1 MTTQSVPR
9 LSLSNPTGSFW
20 ILALLFS
27 ACSGQAPVT
36 VLAPPPASPGEIAQ
50 SEGDPATPATP
61 DPEPVAASQP
71 AAASTQPA
79 AASTRPAAAS
89 TRPAPLTWAQS
100 TLARMTLREKVG
112 QLMMP
117 FVLGNFAP
125 EGSETHDRIVS
136 VIEQEH
142 VGGVIMS
149 VGSPSEVAVKLN
161 DLQQHSKF
169 PLLVAA
175 DLETGA
181 GFRFRGAVHIPTNIA
196 LGGATTFPSLMAFGA
211 TGDPRYAYE
220 LGRIT
225 ALEARAMGVHVPFAP
240 VLDVNNNPEN
250 PIINIRSFGEDPD
263 AVADLGVALVRG
275 LQDHGAV
282 ATGKHFPGHGD
293 TETDSHLDLPII
305 RVGRGRLDA
314 VELVPFRAA
323 IAAGVQ
329 GIMTAH
335 IAVPELSGET
345 IPATLSEP
353 VLTGLLRNEM
363 GFDGIVF
370 TDAMDM
376 VAVDRLFPRGEAAV
390 RAVLAGADVI
400 LMPRDVK
407 QSIDAILRAIEEG
420 RLTEA
425 RLDESVGRL
434 LRLKEDLGLGEERKV
449 PIEMIPRVVGLPE
462 HMEIAR
468 EVAERSITLIRNE
481 GDLLP
486 LLGTRRARV
495 MSASF
500 RDPGDV
506 LSGRYFDARLRDTYP
521 RLVTRSVDEGTN
533 SEGYEDLLRRA
544 GRSDLVVVS
553 VYTNF
558 AGRVE
563 LPDATVELV
572 NELARRRVTH
582 VVISFGNPY
591 LISLFPDARAY
602 LLAWSSAQVSQQAA
616 ADALFGAIPI
626 SGRSPTGMEPFF
638 SVGDGIQVPLK
649 VSASGR

>member
-1 MTTQSVPR
+1 MTTQSIPR
-9 LSLSNPTGSFW
+9 LPMSNPAGSFW
-20 ILALLFS
+20 ILALLVS
-27 ACSGQAPVT
+27 ACYQQTATTASAPPPETPAELVQAEGGPSAATPPAPAPEPV
-36 VLAPPPASPGEIAQ
+36 APPPA
-50 SEGDPATPATP
+50 TPAI
-61 DPEPVAASQP
+61 
-71 AAASTQPA
+71 
-79 AASTRPAAAS
+79 RP
-89 TRPAPLTWAQS
+89 PPLTWAQR

-125 EGSETHDRIVS
+125 EGSETHDRIVN
-136 VIEQEH
+136 VIEQES

-161 DLQQHSKF
+161 DLQQHSKY

-211 TGDPRYAYE
+211 TGDPRHAYQ

-240 VLDVNNNPEN
+240 VLDVNNNPDN

-263 AVADLGVALVRG
+263 EVADLGVAFVRG
-275 LQDHGAV
+275 LQDYGAV

-293 TETDSHLDLPII
+293 TGTDSHLDLPII
-305 RVGRGRLDA
+305 QVGRERLDA

-323 IAAGVQ
+323 IAAGIQ

-335 IAVPELSGET
+335 IALPAISGET
-345 IPATLSEP
+345 IPATVSAR
-353 VLTGLLRNEM
+353 VLTGLLRDDL

-376 VAVDRLFPRGEAAV
+376 VSVTRLFPRGEAAV

-400 LMPRDVK
+400 VMPRDVK
-407 QSIDAILRAIEEG
+407 QAIDAIVSAIDDG
-420 RLTEA
+420 RLTEG
-425 RLDESVGRL
+425 RIDESVGRL
-434 LRLKEDLGLGEERKV
+434 LRLKEDLGLAEERSV
-449 PIEMIPRVVGLPE
+449 PLEMIPQVVGVPE
-462 HMEIAR
+462 HMEMAR
-468 EVAERSITLIRNE
+468 EVAERSITLIQNRR
-481 GDLLP
+481 DLLP

-495 MSASF
+495 MSVSF
-500 RDPGDV
+500 RNPGDV
-506 LSGRYFDARLRDTYP
+506 LSGRYFNSRLRETYP
-521 RLVTRSVDEGTN
+521 RLVTRSVDESTN
-533 SEGYEDLLRRA
+533 SEGYQDLLRRA

-553 VYTNF
+553 VYSNY

-563 LPDATVELV
+563 LPDATVEFV
-572 NELARRRVTH
+572 NKLARRRITH

-591 LISLFPDARAY
+591 LISLFPDARVY

-616 ADALFGAIPI
+616 ADALFANIAIT
-626 SGRSPTGMEPFF
+626 GRSPTGMDPFF
-638 SVGDGIQVPLK
+638 AVGDGIQIPLK
-649 VSASGR
+649 GSVSGR

>member
-1 MTTQSVPR
+1 MTTQSIPR
-9 LSLSNPTGSFW
+9 LSKSNPSGSFW
-20 ILALLFS
+20 ILVFLLS
-27 ACSGQAPVT
+27 ACSQQAPGTASTPPSAPQSDSPVEVVQAEGEPAAT
-36 VLAPPPASPGEIAQ
+36 ILPAPELVAAPP
-50 SEGDPATPATP
+50 
-61 DPEPVAASQP
+61 
-71 AAASTQPA
+71 STA
-79 AASTRPAAAS
+79 VSTRLP
-89 TRPAPLTWAQS
+89 PLTWAQR

-125 EGSETHDRIVS
+125 EGSETHDRIVN
-136 VIEQEH
+136 VIEQES
-142 VGGVIMS
+142 VGGLIMS

-161 DLQQHSKF
+161 DLQRHSKY

-196 LGGATTFPSLMAFGA
+196 LGGATLFPSLMAFGA
-211 TGDPRYAYE
+211 TGDLRHAYQ

-240 VLDVNNNPEN
+240 VLDVNNNPDN
-250 PIINIRSFGEDPD
+250 PIINIRSFGENPN

-275 LQDHGAV
+275 LQDYGAV

-293 TETDSHLDLPII
+293 TGTDSHLDMPII
-305 RVGRGRLDA
+305 QVGRERLGA
-314 VELVPFRAA
+314 IELVPFKAA
-323 IAAGVQ
+323 IDAGIQ

-335 IAVPELSGET
+335 IAVPAISGET
-345 IPATLSEP
+345 IPATVSHK
-353 VLTGLLRNEM
+353 VLTGLLRGDL

-376 VAVDRLFPRGEAAV
+376 AAVNRLYPRGEAEV
-390 RAVLAGADVI
+390 RAVMAGADVI
-400 LMPRDVK
+400 LMPRNVK
-407 QSIDAILRAIEEG
+407 VAIDAIVKAIDEG

-434 LRLKEDLGLGEERKV
+434 LRLKEDLGLAEERAV
-449 PIEMIPRVVGLPE
+449 PLERVPQLVGVPE
-462 HMEIAR
+462 HTEMAR
-468 EVAERSITLIRNE
+468 EVAERSITLIQNRR
-481 GDLLP
+481 DLLP

-495 MSASF
+495 TSVSF
-500 RDPGDV
+500 RNPGDV
-506 LSGRYFDARLRDTYP
+506 LSGRYFDSRLRETYP
-521 RLVTRSVDEGTN
+521 RLVATSVDGSTN
-533 SEGYEDLLRRA
+533 SEAYEALLSRA

-553 VYTNF
+553 VYSNY

-563 LPDATVELV
+563 LPDATTEFVKELS
-572 NELARRRVTH
+572 RRRVTH

-591 LISLFPDARAY
+591 LISLFPDAQAY

-616 ADALFGAIPI
+616 ADALFGRIAIT
-626 SGRSPTGMEPFF
+626 GRSPAGMEPFF
-638 SVGDGIQVPLK
+638 AVGDGIQLPLK
-649 VSASGR
+649 VSVSGR

>member
-1 MTTQSVPR
+1 MTIQSIPR
-9 LSLSNPTGSFW
+9 LPMSNPAGSLW
-20 ILALLFS
+20 ILVLLVS
-27 ACSGQAPVT
+27 ACYQQTATTASAPPPETPEEPVQAEGGPSPATPPAPAPEPV
-36 VLAPPPASPGEIAQ
+36 APPPA
-50 SEGDPATPATP
+50 TP
-61 DPEPVAASQP
+61 V
-71 AAASTQPA
+71 
-79 AASTRPAAAS
+79 TRP
-89 TRPAPLTWAQS
+89 PPLTWAQR

-136 VIEQEH
+136 VIEQES

-161 DLQQHSKF
+161 DLQRHSKY

-175 DLETGA
+175 DLEAGA

-196 LGGATTFPSLMAFGA
+196 LGGATRFPSLMAFGA
-211 TGDPRYAYE
+211 TGDPRHAYQ

-240 VLDVNNNPEN
+240 VLDVNNNPDN

-263 AVADLGVALVRG
+263 EVADLGVAFVRG
-275 LQDHGAV
+275 LQDYGAV

-293 TETDSHLDLPII
+293 TGTDSHLDLPII
-305 RVGRGRLDA
+305 QIGRERLDA
-314 VELVPFRAA
+314 IELVPFRAA
-323 IAAGVQ
+323 IAAGIQ

-335 IAVPELSGET
+335 IAVPEISGET
-345 IPATLSEP
+345 IPATVSDR
-353 VLTGLLRNEM
+353 VITGLLRDDL

-376 VAVDRLFPRGEAAV
+376 VSVNRLFPRGEAAV

-400 LMPRDVK
+400 VMPRDVK
-407 QSIDAILRAIEEG
+407 QAIDAIVSAIDDG
-420 RLTEA
+420 RLTEG
-425 RLDESVGRL
+425 RIDESVGRL
-434 LRLKEDLGLGEERKV
+434 LRLKEDLGLPEERSV
-449 PIEMIPRVVGLPE
+449 PLEMIPQVVGVPE
-462 HMEIAR
+462 HMEMAR
-468 EVAERSITLIRNE
+468 EVAERSITLIQNRR
-481 GDLLP
+481 DLLP

-495 MSASF
+495 MSVSF
-500 RDPGDV
+500 RNPGDV
-506 LSGRYFDARLRDTYP
+506 LSGRYFDSRLRETYP
-521 RLVTRSVDEGTN
+521 RLVTRSMDESTN
-533 SEGYEDLLRRA
+533 SEGYQDLLRRA

-553 VYTNF
+553 VYSNY

-563 LPDATVELV
+563 LPDATVEFV

-591 LISLFPDARAY
+591 LISRFPDARVY

-616 ADALFGAIPI
+616 ADALFADIPI
-626 SGRSPTGMEPFF
+626 TGRSPTGMDPFF
-638 SVGDGIQVPLK
+638 AVGDGIQVPLK
-649 VSASGR
+649 GSASGR

>member
-1 MTTQSVPR
+1 
-9 LSLSNPTGSFW
+9 
-20 ILALLFS
+20 
-27 ACSGQAPVT
+27 
-36 VLAPPPASPGEIAQ
+36 
-50 SEGDPATPATP
+50 
-61 DPEPVAASQP
+61 
-71 AAASTQPA
+71 
-79 AASTRPAAAS
+79 
-89 TRPAPLTWAQS
+89 
-100 TLARMTLREKVG
+100 MTLREKVG

-125 EGSETHDRIVS
+125 EGSETHDRIVNI
-136 VIEQEH
+136 IEEES
-142 VGGVIMS
+142 VGGLIMS

-161 DLQQHSKF
+161 DLQNHSKY

-211 TGDPRYAYE
+211 TGDPRHAYQ

-240 VLDVNNNPEN
+240 VLDVNNNPDN
-250 PIINIRSFGEDPD
+250 PIINIRSFGEDPN

-275 LQDHGAV
+275 LQDYGAV

-293 TETDSHLDLPII
+293 TGTDSHLALPII
-305 RVGRGRLDA
+305 QVGRERLDA
-314 VELVPFRAA
+314 IELVPFRAA
-323 IAAGVQ
+323 IAAGIQ

-335 IAVPELSGET
+335 IAVPAISGET
-345 IPATLSEP
+345 IPATVSHR
-353 VLTGLLRNEM
+353 VLTGLLRAEM

-376 VAVDRLFPRGEAAV
+376 AAVTRLFPRGEAAV

-400 LMPRDVK
+400 LMPNDVK
-407 QSIDAILRAIEEG
+407 QAIDAIVLAIDEE
-420 RLTEA
+420 RLTEG
-425 RLDESVGRL
+425 RIDESVRRL
-434 LRLKEDLGLGEERKV
+434 LRLKEDLGLAEERSV
-449 PIEMIPRVVGLPE
+449 PLEMIPQVVGVPQHVE
-462 HMEIAR
+462 MAR

-481 GDLLP
+481 RNLLP

-495 MSASF
+495 MSVSF
-500 RDPGDV
+500 RNPGDV
-506 LSGRYFDARLRDTYP
+506 LSGRYFDSRLRETYP

-533 SEGYEDLLRRA
+533 SEAYQDLLSRA
-544 GRSDLVVVS
+544 RRSDLVVVS
-553 VYTNF
+553 VYSNY

-563 LPDATVELV
+563 LPDATMEFVS
-572 NELARRRVTH
+572 ELARRRVTH

-591 LISLFPDARAY
+591 LISLFPDARVY

-616 ADALFGAIPI
+616 ADALFGDIAIT
-626 SGRSPTGMEPFF
+626 GRSPIGMDPFF
-638 SVGDGIQVPLK
+638 AVGDGIRVPLK
-649 VSASGR
+649 VSVSGR

>member
-1 MTTQSVPR
+1 MTTQNISR
-9 LSLSNPTGSFW
+9 LPKSNPAGSFW
-20 ILALLFS
+20 ILVLLVS
-27 ACSGQAPVT
+27 ACHQQAVTTASAPPTETPAEVAQAEGGPSANVPPAPV
-36 VLAPPPASPGEIAQ
+36 
-50 SEGDPATPATP
+50 
-61 DPEPVAASQP
+61 PEPVASPQAPP
-71 AAASTQPA
+71 A
-79 AASTRPAAAS
+79 TR
-89 TRPAPLTWAQS
+89 RPPLTWAQR

-125 EGSETHDRIVS
+125 EGSETHDRIVN
-136 VIEQEH
+136 VIEQEN
-142 VGGVIMS
+142 VGALIMS

-161 DLQQHSKF
+161 DLQNHSKY

-211 TGDPRYAYE
+211 TGDPRHAYQ

-225 ALEARAMGVHVPFAP
+225 ALEARTMGVHVPFAP
-240 VLDVNNNPEN
+240 VLDVNNNPDN
-250 PIINIRSFGEDPD
+250 PIINIRSFGEDPN
-263 AVADLGVALVRG
+263 AVAALGAAFVRG
-275 LQDHGAV
+275 LQDYGAV

-293 TETDSHLDLPII
+293 TGTDSHLDLPVI
-305 RVGRGRLDA
+305 RVGRERLDA

-323 IAAGVQ
+323 IAAGMQ

-335 IAVPELSGET
+335 IAVPEITGET
-345 IPATLSEP
+345 IPATVSKP
-353 VLTGLLRNEM
+353 MLTDLLRSDL
-363 GFDGIVF
+363 GFEGIVF

-376 VAVDRLFPRGEAAV
+376 AAVNRLFPRGEAAV

-400 LMPRDVK
+400 VMPRDVK
-407 QSIDAILRAIEEG
+407 QAIDAIIEAIDEG

-434 LRLKEDLGLGEERKV
+434 LRLKEDLGLAEERAV
-449 PIEMIPRVVGLPE
+449 PLEMIPQVVGVPE
-462 HMEIAR
+462 HMEMAR
-468 EVAERSITLIRNE
+468 EVAERSITLIQNERN
-481 GDLLP
+481 LLP

-495 MSASF
+495 MSVSF
-500 RDPGDV
+500 RNPGDV
-506 LSGRYFDARLRDTYP
+506 LSGRYFNGRIRETYP

-533 SEGYEDLLRRA
+533 SEGYEALLSRA

-553 VYTNF
+553 VYSNY

-563 LPDATVELV
+563 LPDATVEFV
-572 NELARRRVTH
+572 NELARRRITH

-591 LISLFPDARAY
+591 LISLFPNAQVY

-616 ADALFGAIPI
+616 ADALFGDVPI
-626 SGRSPTGMEPFF
+626 TGRSPIGMDPFF
-638 SVGDGIQVPLK
+638 EVGDGIQVPPK
-649 VSASGR
+649 VSVGGR

>member
-1 MTTQSVPR
+1 MTTQRIPQ
-9 LSLSNPTGSFW
+9 LPKSNPAGSFW
-20 ILALLFS
+20 ILALLVS
-27 ACSGQAPVT
+27 ACSQQPAT
-36 VLAPPPASPGEIAQ
+36 TAAAPPPETPAQ
-50 SEGDPATPATP
+50 LVPAEGGPSVDAPPAPAPEPVAPPRATPAT
-61 DPEPVAASQP
+61 
-71 AAASTQPA
+71 
-79 AASTRPAAAS
+79 RP
-89 TRPAPLTWAQS
+89 PPLTWAQR

-125 EGSETHDRIVS
+125 EGSETHDRIVNI
-136 VIEQEH
+136 IEEES
-142 VGGVIMS
+142 VGGLIMS

-161 DLQQHSKF
+161 DLQNHSKY

-211 TGDPRYAYE
+211 TGDPRHAYQ

-240 VLDVNNNPEN
+240 VLDVNNNPDN
-250 PIINIRSFGEDPD
+250 PIINIRSFGEDPN

-275 LQDHGAV
+275 LQDYGAV

-293 TETDSHLDLPII
+293 TGTDSHLALPII
-305 RVGRGRLDA
+305 QVGRERLDA
-314 VELVPFRAA
+314 IELVPFRAA
-323 IAAGVQ
+323 IAAGIQ

-335 IAVPELSGET
+335 IAVPAISGET
-345 IPATLSEP
+345 IPATVSHR
-353 VLTGLLRNEM
+353 VLTGLLRAEM

-376 VAVDRLFPRGEAAV
+376 AAVTRLFPRGEAAV

-400 LMPRDVK
+400 LMPNDVK
-407 QSIDAILRAIEEG
+407 QAIDAIVLAIDEE
-420 RLTEA
+420 RLTEG
-425 RLDESVGRL
+425 RIDESVRRL
-434 LRLKEDLGLGEERKV
+434 LRLKEDLGLAEERSV
-449 PIEMIPRVVGLPE
+449 PLEMIPQVVGVPQHVE
-462 HMEIAR
+462 MAR

-481 GDLLP
+481 RNLLP

-495 MSASF
+495 MSVSF
-500 RDPGDV
+500 RNPGDV
-506 LSGRYFDARLRDTYP
+506 LSGRYFDSRLRETYP

-533 SEGYEDLLRRA
+533 SEAYQDLLSRA
-544 GRSDLVVVS
+544 RRSDLVVVS
-553 VYTNF
+553 VYSNY

-563 LPDATVELV
+563 LPDATMEFVS
-572 NELARRRVTH
+572 ELARRRVTH

-591 LISLFPDARAY
+591 LISLFPDARVY

-616 ADALFGAIPI
+616 ADALFGDIAIT
-626 SGRSPTGMEPFF
+626 GRSPIGMDPFF
-638 SVGDGIQVPLK
+638 AVGDGIRVPLK
-649 VSASGR
+649 VSVSGR

>member
-1 MTTQSVPR
+1 MTTQSIPR
-9 LSLSNPTGSFW
+9 LPKSNPAGRFW

-27 ACSGQAPVT
+27 ACSQQAPMIES
-36 VLAPPPASPGEIAQ
+36 APPPETPGRVVQ
-50 SEGDPATPATP
+50 VEGGPSVDATETPVAT
-61 DPEPVAASQP
+61 PEPVITPP
-71 AAASTQPA
+71 AIPA
-79 AASTRPAAAS
+79 TRP
-89 TRPAPLTWAQS
+89 PPPTWAQS
-100 TLARMTLREKVG
+100 TLVQMTLREKVG

-125 EGSETHDRIVS
+125 EGSETHDRIVN

-161 DLQQHSKF
+161 DLQRHSKY
-169 PLLVAA
+169 PLLVSA

-211 TGDPRYAYE
+211 TGDPRYAYQ

-240 VLDVNNNPEN
+240 VLDINNNPEN
-250 PIINIRSFGEDPD
+250 PIINIRSFGEDPK
-263 AVADLGVALVRG
+263 AVADLGVALIQG

-293 TETDSHLDLPII
+293 TGTDSHLDLPII
-305 RVGRGRLDA
+305 SVSRERLDA

-335 IAVPELSGET
+335 IAVPEISGET
-345 IPATLSEP
+345 IPATVSKQ
-353 VLTGLLRNEM
+353 VLTDLLRSDL

-376 VAVDRLFPRGEAAV
+376 AAVNRLYPRGEAAV
-390 RAVLAGADVI
+390 RAVLAGADV
-400 LMPRDVK
+400 LVMPRDVK
-407 QSIDAILRAIEEG
+407 QAIDAIVGAIGEG

-425 RLDESVGRL
+425 RIDESVGRL
-434 LRLKEDLGLGEERKV
+434 LRLKEDLGLAEERSV
-449 PIEMIPRVVGLPE
+449 PLARVPQIVGVPE
-462 HMEIAR
+462 HMEMAR
-468 EVAERSITLIRNE
+468 EVAERSITLIQNGR
-481 GDLLP
+481 DLLP

-495 MSASF
+495 TSVSF
-500 RDPGDV
+500 RNPGDV
-506 LSGRYFDARLRDTYP
+506 LSGRYFNSRLRETYP
-521 RLVTRSVDEGTN
+521 RLVSRSMDDGTN
-533 SEGYEDLLRRA
+533 SEGYEALLSRA

-553 VYTNF
+553 VYSNY

-563 LPDATVELV
+563 LPDATVKFV

-591 LISLFPDARAY
+591 LISLFPGARAY
-602 LLAWSSAQVSQQAA
+602 LLAWSSSQVSQQAA
-616 ADALFGAIPI
+616 ADALFANIAI
-626 SGRSPTGMEPFF
+626 SGRSPIGMNPFF
-638 SVGDGIQVPLK
+638 AVGDGIQIPAR
-649 VSASGR
+649 VSGSGR

>member
-1 MTTQSVPR
+1 MTTQSIPR
-9 LSLSNPTGSFW
+9 LPKSNPAGSFW
-20 ILALLFS
+20 ILALLVS
-27 ACSGQAPVT
+27 ACFQQAT
-36 VLAPPPASPGEIAQ
+36 TTASAPPPETPAEVVQAESGPSAATPPAPAPEPVA
-50 SEGDPATPATP
+50 PPRATPAT
-61 DPEPVAASQP
+61 
-71 AAASTQPA
+71 
-79 AASTRPAAAS
+79 RP
-89 TRPAPLTWAQS
+89 PPLTWAQR

-136 VIEQEH
+136 VIEQEN
-142 VGGVIMS
+142 VGGVLMS

-161 DLQQHSKF
+161 DLQNHSKY

-196 LGGATTFPSLMAFGA
+196 LGGATTFPSLMALGA
-211 TGDPRYAYE
+211 TGDPRHAYQ

-240 VLDVNNNPEN
+240 VLDVNNNPDN
-250 PIINIRSFGEDPD
+250 PIINIRSFGENPN
-263 AVADLGVALVRG
+263 AVADLGVAFVRG
-275 LQDHGAV
+275 LQDFGAV

-293 TETDSHLDLPII
+293 TGTDSHLDLPVI
-305 RVGRGRLDA
+305 RVGRERLDA
-314 VELVPFRAA
+314 IELVPFRAA
-323 IAAGVQ
+323 IAAGMQ

-335 IAVPELSGET
+335 IAVPEISGET
-345 IPATLSEP
+345 IPATVSEQ
-353 VLTGLLRNEM
+353 VLTGLLRLDL
-363 GFDGIVF
+363 GFDGIIF

-376 VAVDRLFPRGEAAV
+376 AAVDRLFPRSEAAI

-400 LMPRDVK
+400 VMPRDVK
-407 QSIDAILRAIEEG
+407 QAIDAIVEAIDEG

-434 LRLKEDLGLGEERKV
+434 LRLKEDLGLPEERAV
-449 PIEMIPRVVGLPE
+449 PLEMVPQVVGVPQ
-462 HMEIAR
+462 HMEMAR
-468 EVAERSITLIRNE
+468 EVAERSITLIQNERN
-481 GDLLP
+481 LLP

-495 MSASF
+495 MSVSF
-500 RDPGDV
+500 RNPGDV
-506 LSGRYFDARLRDTYP
+506 LSGRYFDGRLRETYP
-521 RLVTRSVDEGTN
+521 RLVTRSVDEDTN
-533 SEGYEDLLRRA
+533 SEAYEALLSRA

-553 VYTNF
+553 IYSNY

-563 LPDATVELV
+563 LPDATVEFV

-591 LISLFPDARAY
+591 LISLFPDARVY

-616 ADALFGAIPI
+616 ADALFGDIAIT
-626 SGRSPTGMEPFF
+626 GRSPVGMDRFF
-638 SVGDGIQVPLK
+638 AVGDGIQVPLK
-649 VSASGR
+649 VSVSGR

>member
-1 MTTQSVPR
+1 
-9 LSLSNPTGSFW
+9 
-20 ILALLFS
+20 
-27 ACSGQAPVT
+27 
-36 VLAPPPASPGEIAQ
+36 
-50 SEGDPATPATP
+50 
-61 DPEPVAASQP
+61 
-71 AAASTQPA
+71 
-79 AASTRPAAAS
+79 
-89 TRPAPLTWAQS
+89 
-100 TLARMTLREKVG
+100 MTLREKVG

-125 EGSETHDRIVS
+125 EGSETHDRIVN
-136 VIEQEH
+136 VIEQEN
-142 VGGVIMS
+142 VGAVIMS

-161 DLQQHSKF
+161 DLQNHSKY

-211 TGDPRYAYE
+211 TGDPRHAYQ

-225 ALEARAMGVHVPFAP
+225 ALEARTMGVHVPFAP
-240 VLDVNNNPEN
+240 VLDVNNNPDN
-250 PIINIRSFGEDPD
+250 PIINIRSFGEDPN
-263 AVADLGVALVRG
+263 AVAALGAAFVRG
-275 LQDHGAV
+275 LQDYGAV

-293 TETDSHLDLPII
+293 TGTDSHLDLPVI
-305 RVGRGRLDA
+305 RVGRERLDA

-323 IAAGVQ
+323 IAAGMQ

-335 IAVPELSGET
+335 IAVPEISGET
-345 IPATLSEP
+345 IPATVSKP
-353 VLTGLLRNEM
+353 VLTGLLRSDL

-376 VAVDRLFPRGEAAV
+376 AAVNRLFPRGEAAV

-400 LMPRDVK
+400 VMPRDVK
-407 QSIDAILRAIEEG
+407 QAIDAIIEAIDEG

-434 LRLKEDLGLGEERKV
+434 LRLKEDLGLAEERAV
-449 PIEMIPRVVGLPE
+449 PLEMIPQVVGVPK
-462 HMEIAR
+462 HMEMAR

-481 GDLLP
+481 RNLLP

-495 MSASF
+495 MSVSF
-500 RDPGDV
+500 RNPGDV
-506 LSGRYFDARLRDTYP
+506 LSGRYFDGRLRETYP

-533 SEGYEDLLRRA
+533 SEGYEALLSRA

-553 VYTNF
+553 VYSNY

-563 LPDATVELV
+563 LPDATVEFV
-572 NELARRRVTH
+572 NELARRRITH

-591 LISLFPDARAY
+591 LISLFPDAQVY

-616 ADALFGAIPI
+616 ADALFGDVAIT
-626 SGRSPTGMEPFF
+626 GRSPIGMDPFF
-638 SVGDGIQVPLK
+638 ELGDGIQVPLK
-649 VSASGR
+649 VSVGGS

>member
-1 MTTQSVPR
+1 MTTQNISR
-9 LSLSNPTGSFW
+9 LPKSNPAGSFW
-20 ILALLFS
+20 ILVLLVS
-27 ACSGQAPVT
+27 ACHQQAVTTASAPPTETPAEVAQAEGGPSANVPPAPV
-36 VLAPPPASPGEIAQ
+36 
-50 SEGDPATPATP
+50 
-61 DPEPVAASQP
+61 PEPVASPQAPP
-71 AAASTQPA
+71 A
-79 AASTRPAAAS
+79 TR
-89 TRPAPLTWAQS
+89 RPPLTWAQR

-125 EGSETHDRIVS
+125 EGSETHDRIVN
-136 VIEQEH
+136 VIEQEN
-142 VGGVIMS
+142 VGALIMS

-161 DLQQHSKF
+161 DLQNHSKY

-211 TGDPRYAYE
+211 TGDPRHAYQ

-225 ALEARAMGVHVPFAP
+225 ALEARTMGVHVPFAP
-240 VLDVNNNPEN
+240 VLDVNNNPDN
-250 PIINIRSFGEDPD
+250 PIINIRSFGEDPN
-263 AVADLGVALVRG
+263 AVAALGAAFVRG
-275 LQDHGAV
+275 LQDYGAV

-293 TETDSHLDLPII
+293 TGTDSHLDLPVI
-305 RVGRGRLDA
+305 RVGRERLDA

-323 IAAGVQ
+323 IAAGMQ

-335 IAVPELSGET
+335 IAVPEITGET
-345 IPATLSEP
+345 IPATVSKP
-353 VLTGLLRNEM
+353 MLTDLLRSDLGVE
-363 GFDGIVF
+363 GIVF

-376 VAVDRLFPRGEAAV
+376 AAVNRLFPRGEAAV

-400 LMPRDVK
+400 VMPRDVK
-407 QSIDAILRAIEEG
+407 QAIDAIIEAIDEG

-434 LRLKEDLGLGEERKV
+434 LRLKEDLGLAEERAV
-449 PIEMIPRVVGLPE
+449 PLEMIPQVVGVPE
-462 HMEIAR
+462 HMEMAR
-468 EVAERSITLIRNE
+468 EVAERSITLIQNERN
-481 GDLLP
+481 LLP

-495 MSASF
+495 MSVSF
-500 RDPGDV
+500 RNPGDV
-506 LSGRYFDARLRDTYP
+506 LSGRYFNGRIRETYP

-533 SEGYEDLLRRA
+533 SEGYEALLSRA

-553 VYTNF
+553 VYSNY

-563 LPDATVELV
+563 LPDATVEFV
-572 NELARRRVTH
+572 NELARRRITH

-591 LISLFPDARAY
+591 LISLFPNAQVY

-616 ADALFGAIPI
+616 ADALFGDVPI
-626 SGRSPTGMEPFF
+626 TGRSPIGMDPFF
-638 SVGDGIQVPLK
+638 EVGDGIQVPPK
-649 VSASGR
+649 VSVGGR

>member
-1 MTTQSVPR
+1 MTTQNISR
-9 LSLSNPTGSFW
+9 LPKSNPAGSFW
-20 ILALLFS
+20 ILVLLVS
-27 ACSGQAPVT
+27 ACHQQAVTTASAPPTETPAEVAQAEGGPSANAPPAPV
-36 VLAPPPASPGEIAQ
+36 
-50 SEGDPATPATP
+50 
-61 DPEPVAASQP
+61 PEPVAPPQAPP
-71 AAASTQPA
+71 A
-79 AASTRPAAAS
+79 TR
-89 TRPAPLTWAQS
+89 RPPLTWAQR

-125 EGSETHDRIVS
+125 EGSETHDRIVN
-136 VIEQEH
+136 VIEQEN
-142 VGGVIMS
+142 VGAVIMS

-161 DLQQHSKF
+161 DLQNHSKY

-211 TGDPRYAYE
+211 TGDPRHAYQ

-225 ALEARAMGVHVPFAP
+225 ALEARTMGVHVPFAP
-240 VLDVNNNPEN
+240 VLDVNNNPDN
-250 PIINIRSFGEDPD
+250 PIINIRSFGEDPN
-263 AVADLGVALVRG
+263 AVAALGAAFVRG
-275 LQDHGAV
+275 LQDYGAV

-293 TETDSHLDLPII
+293 TGTDSHLDLPVI
-305 RVGRGRLDA
+305 RVGRERLDA

-323 IAAGVQ
+323 IAAGMQ

-335 IAVPELSGET
+335 IAVPEITGET
-345 IPATLSEP
+345 IPATVSKP
-353 VLTGLLRNEM
+353 MLTDLLRSDL

-376 VAVDRLFPRGEAAV
+376 AAVNRLFPRGEAAV

-400 LMPRDVK
+400 VMPRDVK
-407 QSIDAILRAIEEG
+407 QAIDAIIEAIDEG

-434 LRLKEDLGLGEERKV
+434 LRLKEDLGLAEERAV
-449 PIEMIPRVVGLPE
+449 PLEMIPQVVGVPE
-462 HMEIAR
+462 HMEMAR
-468 EVAERSITLIRNE
+468 EVAERSITLIHNERN
-481 GDLLP
+481 LLP

-495 MSASF
+495 MSVSF
-500 RDPGDV
+500 RNPGDV
-506 LSGRYFDARLRDTYP
+506 LSGRYFNGRLRETYP

-533 SEGYEDLLRRA
+533 SEGYEALLSRA

-553 VYTNF
+553 VYSNY

-563 LPDATVELV
+563 LPDATVEFV
-572 NELARRRVTH
+572 NELARRRITH

-591 LISLFPDARAY
+591 LISLFPDAQVY

-616 ADALFGAIPI
+616 ADALFGDVAITGHSPI
-626 SGRSPTGMEPFF
+626 GMDPFF
-638 SVGDGIQVPLK
+638 EVGDGIQVPLK
-649 VSASGR
+649 VSVGGR

>member
-1 MTTQSVPR
+1 MTTQNISR
-9 LSLSNPTGSFW
+9 LPKSNPAGSFW
-20 ILALLFS
+20 ILVLLVS
-27 ACSGQAPVT
+27 ACHQQAVTTASAPPTETPAEVAQAEGGPSANVPPAPV
-36 VLAPPPASPGEIAQ
+36 
-50 SEGDPATPATP
+50 
-61 DPEPVAASQP
+61 PEPVASPQAPP
-71 AAASTQPA
+71 A
-79 AASTRPAAAS
+79 TR
-89 TRPAPLTWAQS
+89 RPPLTWAQR

-125 EGSETHDRIVS
+125 EGSETHDRIVN
-136 VIEQEH
+136 VIEQEN
-142 VGGVIMS
+142 VGALIMS

-161 DLQQHSKF
+161 DLQNHSKY

-211 TGDPRYAYE
+211 TGDPRHAYQ

-225 ALEARAMGVHVPFAP
+225 ALEARTMGVHVAFAP
-240 VLDVNNNPEN
+240 VLDVNNNPDN
-250 PIINIRSFGEDPD
+250 PIINIRSFGEDPN
-263 AVADLGVALVRG
+263 AVAALGAAFVRG
-275 LQDHGAV
+275 LQDYGAV

-293 TETDSHLDLPII
+293 TGTDSHLDLPVI
-305 RVGRGRLDA
+305 RVGRERLDA

-323 IAAGVQ
+323 IAAGMQ

-335 IAVPELSGET
+335 IAVPEITGET
-345 IPATLSEP
+345 IPATVSKRM
-353 VLTGLLRNEM
+353 LTDLLRSDLGVE
-363 GFDGIVF
+363 GIVF

-376 VAVDRLFPRGEAAV
+376 AAINRLFPRGEAAV

-400 LMPRDVK
+400 VMPRDVK
-407 QSIDAILRAIEEG
+407 QAIDAIIEAIDEG

-434 LRLKEDLGLGEERKV
+434 LRLKEDLGLAEERAV
-449 PIEMIPRVVGLPE
+449 PLEMIPQVVGVPE
-462 HMEIAR
+462 HMEMAR
-468 EVAERSITLIRNE
+468 EVAERSITLIQNERN
-481 GDLLP
+481 LLP

-495 MSASF
+495 MSVSF
-500 RDPGDV
+500 RNPGDV
-506 LSGRYFDARLRDTYP
+506 LSGRYFNGRIRETYP

-533 SEGYEDLLRRA
+533 SEGYEALLSRA

-553 VYTNF
+553 VYSNY

-563 LPDATVELV
+563 LPDATVEFV
-572 NELARRRVTH
+572 NELARRRITH

-591 LISLFPDARAY
+591 LISLFPNAQVY

-616 ADALFGAIPI
+616 ADALFGDVPI
-626 SGRSPTGMEPFF
+626 TGRSPIGMDPFF
-638 SVGDGIQVPLK
+638 EVGDGIQVPPK
-649 VSASGR
+649 VSVGGR

>member
-1 MTTQSVPR
+1 MTTQNISR
-9 LSLSNPTGSFW
+9 LPKSNPAGSFW
-20 ILALLFS
+20 ILVLLVS
-27 ACSGQAPVT
+27 ACHQQAVTTASAPPTETPAEVAQAEGGPSANAPPAPV
-36 VLAPPPASPGEIAQ
+36 
-50 SEGDPATPATP
+50 
-61 DPEPVAASQP
+61 PEPVAPPQAPP
-71 AAASTQPA
+71 A
-79 AASTRPAAAS
+79 TR
-89 TRPAPLTWAQS
+89 RPPLTWAQR

-125 EGSETHDRIVS
+125 EGSETHDRIVN
-136 VIEQEH
+136 VIEQEN
-142 VGGVIMS
+142 VGAVIMS

-161 DLQQHSKF
+161 DLQNHSKY

-211 TGDPRYAYE
+211 TGDPRHAYQ

-225 ALEARAMGVHVPFAP
+225 ALEARTMGVHVPFAP
-240 VLDVNNNPEN
+240 VLDVNNNPDN
-250 PIINIRSFGEDPD
+250 PIINIRSFGEDPN
-263 AVADLGVALVRG
+263 AVAALGAAFVRG
-275 LQDHGAV
+275 LQDYGAV

-293 TETDSHLDLPII
+293 TGTDSHLDLPVI
-305 RVGRGRLDA
+305 RVGRERLDA

-323 IAAGVQ
+323 IAAGMQ

-335 IAVPELSGET
+335 IAVPEITGET
-345 IPATLSEP
+345 IPATASKP
-353 VLTGLLRNEM
+353 MLTDLLRSDL

-376 VAVDRLFPRGEAAV
+376 AAVNRLFPRGEAAV

-400 LMPRDVK
+400 VMPRDVK
-407 QSIDAILRAIEEG
+407 QAIDAIIEAIDEG

-434 LRLKEDLGLGEERKV
+434 LRLKEDLGLAEERAV
-449 PIEMIPRVVGLPE
+449 PLEMIPQVVGVPE
-462 HMEIAR
+462 HMEMAR
-468 EVAERSITLIRNE
+468 EVAERSITLIHNERN
-481 GDLLP
+481 LLP

-495 MSASF
+495 MSVSF
-500 RDPGDV
+500 RNPGDV
-506 LSGRYFDARLRDTYP
+506 LSGRYFNGRLRETYP

-533 SEGYEDLLRRA
+533 SEGYEALLSRA

-553 VYTNF
+553 VYSNY

-563 LPDATVELV
+563 LPDATVEFV
-572 NELARRRVTH
+572 NELARRRITH

-591 LISLFPDARAY
+591 LISLFPDAQVY

-616 ADALFGAIPI
+616 ADALFGDVAITGHSPI
-626 SGRSPTGMEPFF
+626 GMDPFF
-638 SVGDGIQVPLK
+638 EVGDGIQVPLK
-649 VSASGR
+649 VSVGGR

>member
-1 MTTQSVPR
+1 MTTQSIPR
-9 LSLSNPTGSFW
+9 LPKSNPVGSFW
-20 ILALLFS
+20 ILAILVS
-27 ACSGQAPVT
+27 ACSQPAVT
-36 VLAPPPASPGEIAQ
+36 TTPAPPPETPPEFVQA
-50 SEGDPATPATP
+50 EGGPSVATPPAPAPDPVAPPQATPAT
-61 DPEPVAASQP
+61 
-71 AAASTQPA
+71 
-79 AASTRPAAAS
+79 RP
-89 TRPAPLTWAQS
+89 PPLTWAQR

-125 EGSETHDRIVS
+125 EGSETHDRIVN
-136 VIEQEH
+136 VIEQEN

-161 DLQQHSKF
+161 DLQRHSKY

-196 LGGATTFPSLMAFGA
+196 LGGATTFPSLMALGA
-211 TGDPRYAYE
+211 TGDPRHAYQ

-240 VLDVNNNPEN
+240 VLDVNNNPDN
-250 PIINIRSFGEDPD
+250 PIINIRSFGEDPK
-263 AVADLGVALVRG
+263 AVADLGVAFVRG
-275 LQDHGAV
+275 LRDYGAV

-293 TETDSHLDLPII
+293 TGTDSRLDLPVIN
-305 RVGRGRLDA
+305 VGRERLDA
-314 VELVPFRAA
+314 IEFVPFRAA
-323 IAAGVQ
+323 IAAGMQ

-335 IAVPELSGET
+335 IAVPEISGET
-345 IPATLSEP
+345 IPATVSKQ
-353 VLTGLLRNEM
+353 VLTGLLRSDL

-376 VAVDRLFPRGEAAV
+376 AAIDRLFPRGESAV

-400 LMPRDVK
+400 VMPRDVK
-407 QSIDAILRAIEEG
+407 QAIDAIVKAIDDG

-434 LRLKEDLGLGEERKV
+434 LRLKEDLGLPQEREV
-449 PIEMIPRVVGLPE
+449 PLEMVPQVVGVPQ
-462 HMEIAR
+462 HMEMAR
-468 EVAERSITLIRNE
+468 EVAEGSITLIRNE
-481 GDLLP
+481 RDLLP

-495 MSASF
+495 MSVSF
-500 RDPGDV
+500 RNPGDV
-506 LSGRYFDARLRDTYP
+506 LSGRYFDGRVRQTYP
-521 RLVTRSVDEGTN
+521 RLVTRSVDEATN
-533 SEGYEDLLRRA
+533 SEAYQALLSRA

-553 VYTNF
+553 VYSNY
-558 AGRVE
+558 AGRVD
-563 LPDATVELV
+563 LPQATVEFV
-572 NELARRRVTH
+572 NELARKGVTH

-591 LISLFPDARAY
+591 LISRFPDARVY

-616 ADALFGAIPI
+616 ADALFGDIAITGHSPI
-626 SGRSPTGMEPFF
+626 GMDGFF
-638 SVGDGIQVPLK
+638 AVGDGIQVPQR
-649 VSASGR
+649 VGASGR

>member
-1 MTTQSVPR
+1 MTTQRIPQ
-9 LSLSNPTGSFW
+9 LPKSNPAGSFW
-20 ILALLFS
+20 ILALLVS
-27 ACSGQAPVT
+27 ACSQQPAT
-36 VLAPPPASPGEIAQ
+36 TAAAPPPETPAQ
-50 SEGDPATPATP
+50 LVPAEGGPSVNAPPAPAPEPVAPPRATPAT
-61 DPEPVAASQP
+61 
-71 AAASTQPA
+71 
-79 AASTRPAAAS
+79 RP
-89 TRPAPLTWAQS
+89 PPLTWAQR
-100 TLARMTLREKVG
+100 TLVRMTLREKVG

-125 EGSETHDRIVS
+125 EGSETHDRIVNI
-136 VIEQEH
+136 IEEES
-142 VGGVIMS
+142 VGGLIMS

-161 DLQQHSKF
+161 DLQNHSKY

-211 TGDPRYAYE
+211 TGDPRHAYQ

-240 VLDVNNNPEN
+240 VLDVNNNPDN
-250 PIINIRSFGEDPD
+250 PIINIRSFGEDPN

-275 LQDHGAV
+275 LQDYGAV

-293 TETDSHLDLPII
+293 TGTDSHLELPII
-305 RVGRGRLDA
+305 QVGRERLDV

-323 IAAGVQ
+323 IAAGIQ

-335 IAVPELSGET
+335 IAVPAISGET
-345 IPATLSEP
+345 IPATVSHR
-353 VLTGLLRNEM
+353 VLTGLLRAEM

-376 VAVDRLFPRGEAAV
+376 AAVTRLFPRGEGAV

-400 LMPRDVK
+400 LMPNDVK
-407 QSIDAILRAIEEG
+407 QAIDAIVLAIDEG
-420 RLTEA
+420 RLTEG
-425 RLDESVGRL
+425 RIDESVRRL
-434 LRLKEDLGLGEERKV
+434 LRLKEDLGLAEERSV
-449 PIEMIPRVVGLPE
+449 PLEMIPRVVGVPQ
-462 HMEIAR
+462 HMEMAR

-481 GDLLP
+481 RNLLP

-495 MSASF
+495 MSVSF
-500 RDPGDV
+500 RNPGDV
-506 LSGRYFDARLRDTYP
+506 LSGRYFDSRLRETYP

-533 SEGYEDLLRRA
+533 SEAYQDLLSRA
-544 GRSDLVVVS
+544 RRSDLVVVS
-553 VYTNF
+553 VYSNY

-563 LPDATVELV
+563 LPDATMEFVS
-572 NELARRRVTH
+572 ELARRRVTH

-591 LISLFPDARAY
+591 LISLFPDARVY

-616 ADALFGAIPI
+616 ADALFGDIAIT
-626 SGRSPTGMEPFF
+626 GRSPTGMDPFF
-638 SVGDGIQVPLK
+638 AVGDGIQVPLK
-649 VSASGR
+649 VSVSGR

>member
-1 MTTQSVPR
+1 MTTQSIPR
-9 LSLSNPTGSFW
+9 LPKSNPVGSFW
-20 ILALLFS
+20 ILAILVS
-27 ACSGQAPVT
+27 ACSQPAVT
-36 VLAPPPASPGEIAQ
+36 TTPAPPPETPPEFVQA
-50 SEGDPATPATP
+50 EGGPSVATPPAPAPDPVAPPQATPAT
-61 DPEPVAASQP
+61 
-71 AAASTQPA
+71 
-79 AASTRPAAAS
+79 RP
-89 TRPAPLTWAQS
+89 PPLTWAQR

-125 EGSETHDRIVS
+125 EGSETHDRIVN
-136 VIEQEH
+136 VIEQEN

-161 DLQQHSKF
+161 DLQRHSKY

-196 LGGATTFPSLMAFGA
+196 LGGATTFPSLMALGA
-211 TGDPRYAYE
+211 TGDPRHAYQ

-240 VLDVNNNPEN
+240 VLDVNNNPDN
-250 PIINIRSFGEDPD
+250 PIINIRSFGEDPK
-263 AVADLGVALVRG
+263 AVADLGVAFVRG
-275 LQDHGAV
+275 LRDYGAV

-293 TETDSHLDLPII
+293 TGTDSHLDLPVIN
-305 RVGRGRLDA
+305 VGRERLDA
-314 VELVPFRAA
+314 IEFVPFRAA
-323 IAAGVQ
+323 IAAGMQ

-335 IAVPELSGET
+335 IAVPEISGET
-345 IPATLSEP
+345 IPATVSKQ
-353 VLTGLLRNEM
+353 VLTGLLRSDL

-376 VAVDRLFPRGEAAV
+376 AAIDRLFPRGESAV

-400 LMPRDVK
+400 VMPRDVK
-407 QSIDAILRAIEEG
+407 QAIDAIVKAIDDG

-434 LRLKEDLGLGEERKV
+434 LRLKEDLGLPQEREV
-449 PIEMIPRVVGLPE
+449 PLEMVPQVVGVPQ
-462 HMEIAR
+462 HMEMAR
-468 EVAERSITLIRNE
+468 EVAEGSITLIRNE
-481 GDLLP
+481 RDLLP

-495 MSASF
+495 MSVSF
-500 RDPGDV
+500 RNPGDV
-506 LSGRYFDARLRDTYP
+506 LSGRYFDGRLRQTYP
-521 RLVTRSVDEGTN
+521 RLVTRSVDEATN
-533 SEGYEDLLRRA
+533 SEAYQALLSRA

-553 VYTNF
+553 VYSNY
-558 AGRVE
+558 AGRVD
-563 LPDATVELV
+563 LPQATVEFV
-572 NELARRRVTH
+572 NELARKGVTH

-591 LISLFPDARAY
+591 LISRFPDARVY

-616 ADALFGAIPI
+616 ADALFGDIAITGHSPI
-626 SGRSPTGMEPFF
+626 GMDGFF
-638 SVGDGIQVPLK
+638 AVGDGIQVPQR
-649 VSASGR
+649 VGASGR

>member
-1 MTTQSVPR
+1 MTTQSIPR
-9 LSLSNPTGSFW
+9 LSLSNPAGSFW

-36 VLAPPPASPGEIAQ
+36 TSAPPPASPGEIVQA
-50 SEGDPATPATP
+50 EADPSTPATP
-61 DPEPVAASQP
+61 DPERVAPSSPAAPDPVTASQP
-71 AAASTQPA
+71 AAESP
-79 AASTRPAAAS
+79 
-89 TRPAPLTWAQS
+89 RPAPRTWAQS

-112 QLMMP
+112 QMMMP

-136 VIEQEH
+136 VIEEEH

-211 TGDPRYAYE
+211 AGDLDYAYQ

-263 AVADLGVALVRG
+263 AVAGLGVALVRG
-275 LQDHGAV
+275 IQDFGAV

-293 TETDSHLDLPII
+293 TETDSHLELPII
-305 RVGRGRLDA
+305 RVGRERLDA
-314 VELVPFRAA
+314 IELVPFRAA
-323 IAAGVQ
+323 IGAGMQ

-335 IAVPELSGET
+335 IAVPEISGET

-353 VLTGLLRNEM
+353 VLTGLLRNDL
-363 GFDGIVF
+363 GFDGIIF

-407 QSIDAILRAIEEG
+407 QAIDAIIRAIDEG

-434 LRLKEDLGLGEERKV
+434 LRLKEDLGLAEERAV

-462 HMEIAR
+462 HMEMAR
-468 EVAERSITLIRNE
+468 EIAEHSITLIRNE

-495 MSASF
+495 LSVSF
-500 RDPGDV
+500 RGPGDV
-506 LSGRYFDARLRDTYP
+506 LSGRYFDPRLRNTYP

-533 SEGYEDLLRRA
+533 SEAYEDLLSRA

-553 VYTNF
+553 IYSNF

-563 LPDATVELV
+563 LPAAAVEFV
-572 NELARRRVTH
+572 NELARGRVTH

-591 LISLFPDARAY
+591 LISLFPDVRAY

-626 SGRSPTGMEPFF
+626 TGRSPIGMEPFF
-638 SVGDGIQVPLK
+638 AVGDGIQVPLK
-649 VSASGR
+649 VSARGR